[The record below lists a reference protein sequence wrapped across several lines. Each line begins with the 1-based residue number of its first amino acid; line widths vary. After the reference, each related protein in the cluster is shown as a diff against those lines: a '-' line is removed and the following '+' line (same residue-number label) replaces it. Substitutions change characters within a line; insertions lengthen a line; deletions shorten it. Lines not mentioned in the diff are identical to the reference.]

1 VAAVPAPAAAVR
13 AADVAASPPQDTET
27 MTMNKLT
34 PIVASLAAAFTL
46 TLSAGALAQAAPE
59 AKAAAKPAAAAPK
72 KPSAK
77 QRTFSTSE
85 EAAKALVEAAK
96 SGSADALVEVVG
108 PASRSWIFTGDDV
121 ADANDWKRFAA
132 AYDEKNSLAK
142 EGDAKAVLVV
152 GKDDFPFAAP
162 IVKRGDKWAFD
173 AEAGREEI
181 TNRRVGRNELDTIQT
196 LLAIVDAQ
204 REYAA
209 KDADGNGLADYAM
222 RFVSTPGKKDG
233 LYWETKP
240 GEPLSPLGVLAAK
253 AVKEGYG
260 GKGKSGQPV
269 AYNGYYF
276 RMLTAGQGGFA
287 PGGKFDYV
295 VNGKLFGGFAVVAY
309 PAKYGVSG
317 VMSFL
322 VNHDG
327 VVYEA
332 DLGKDTAAVAGKF
345 TRFDPDKRWRKAPQ

>member
-1 VAAVPAPAAAVR
+1 
-13 AADVAASPPQDTET
+13 
-27 MTMNKLT
+27 MTMNKLI
-34 PIVASLAAAFTL
+34 PIVASLAAAFAL
-46 TLSAGALAQAAPE
+46 TLPAGASAQVIAA
-59 AKAAAKPAAAAPK
+59 AAAAKAVTSQK
-72 KPSAK
+72 KAAK
-77 QRTFSTSE
+77 QRTFATPE
-85 EAAKALVEAAK
+85 DAVKALVDAVRA
-96 SGSADALVEVVG
+96 GDANALVEIVG
-108 PASRSWIFTGDDV
+108 PGSRSWIFTGDDV
-121 ADANDWKRFAA
+121 SDANEWKQFVA
-132 AYDEKNSLAK
+132 AYDGKNAIVK
-142 EGDAKAVLVV
+142 EGDAKAVLQIGTDPV
-152 GKDDFPFAAP
+152 PFAAP
-162 IVKRGDKWAFD
+162 MVKRGDAWAFD
-173 AEAGREEI
+173 AEAGREEV

-240 GEPLSPLGVLAAK
+240 GEPASPLGPLAAK

-260 GKGKSGQPV
+260 GKRKEGTPV
-269 AYNGYYF
+269 PYNGYYF
-276 RMLTAGQGGFA
+276 RMITAGQGGFA
-287 PGGKFDYV
+287 PGGKYDYLV
-295 VNGKLFGGFAVVAY
+295 KGKLFGGFAVVAY

-332 DLGKDTAAVAGKF
+332 DLGKDTAGVAGKL
-345 TRFDPDKRWRKAPQ
+345 TRFDPDKRWKKAPQ